1 MEELRTLRRILI
13 AEATK
18 NDSINNYRLII
29 VIRSVNL
36 RLYNA
41 IRRME
46 PIVEIAFNRSL
57 ENTKEV
63 IVE

>member
-18 NDSINNYRLII
+18 TDSMDNYRLII

-57 ENTKEV
+57 ENTKEI